1 MNSIYD
7 YKRFAIL
14 YVDDEEKSLKYFT
27 RAFAETFRIFTAN
40 SAQEGYRL
48 LEDHQDEI
56 GVVMTDQRM
65 PGEQG
70 VQFLER
76 ARRLRPQI
84 IRILAT
90 AFADLD
96 AAITAVNSGAI
107 YKYVT
112 KPWEPTE
119 LETTLKRSLEFF
131 TVQIERDLLLREKLS
146 VLHRLLITD
155 RVLSLGVLAAGLG
168 RHVRHALDAVGTF
181 LELAPGVASAEAVN
195 LERLREP
202 TFWDSLHRH
211 AHGRLKFVLNL
222 LDDLAEDRGAAF
234 HFDQEIRIREA
245 IDEALQPIAAEL
257 ASRRIEV
264 ANLVPADLPPVLV
277 DQRRFKKLFS
287 FLLRHELSTLPEGA
301 VVRFEGSVRPSGG
314 GRSEEVDIFVT
325 DNGKGIPAQAILSLF
340 DPLRM
345 DGETASE
352 SEMYLMAV
360 YFIVYH
366 HGGRI
371 QVSQGAGRGGLAL
384 TMTLPLRPQAGEPA
398 DETREFLV
406 RAMTNER
413 LWDRLL
419 AGI

>member
-27 RAFAETFRIFTAN
+27 RAFGDTFRIFTAN
-40 SAQEGYRL
+40 NAQEGYRL

-96 AAITAVNSGAI
+96 AAISAVNSGAI

-168 RHVRHALDAVGTF
+168 RHVRHALDAVSTF
-181 LELAPGVASAEAVN
+181 LELAPSVATSETVN
-195 LERLREP
+195 LDRIREPAFWESLHQNARDRLR
-202 TFWDSLHRH
+202 
-211 AHGRLKFVLNL
+211 FVMGL
-222 LDDLAEDRGAAF
+222 LDDLAEDRGAPF
-234 HFDQEIRIREA
+234 RFDQEVRIHESVQEAIEPIREN
-245 IDEALQPIAAEL
+245 LAA
-257 ASRRIEV
+257 RRIEV
-264 ANLVPADLPPVLV
+264 ANMIPEDLPPILV
-277 DQRRFKKLFS
+277 DHRRFRKLFS
-287 FLLRHELSTLPEGA
+287 FLLRHELATLPEGS
-301 VVRFEGSVRPSGG
+301 VVRIEASVRPAVN
-314 GRSEEVDIFVT
+314 GRSEEIDLFVT
-325 DNGKGIPAQAILSLF
+325 DNGKGIPAQSILSLF
-340 DPLRM
+340 DPLRV
-345 DGETASE
+345 DGEPASE

-371 QVSQGAGRGGLAL
+371 QVGHRAGRGLAL
-384 TMTLPLRPQAGEPA
+384 TMTLPLRPQVGEPE